1 MKLLQ
6 QEWLFFTKSVKK
18 LQMHT
23 NSLIELNRSAYQN
36 NIDFLKKTFGK
47 KVVLSSVVKG
57 NAYGHGVQEFVAMAF
72 QCGITH
78 FSVFDV
84 EEAKVVKAELQD
96 KVTIMIMGLVQDED
110 MEWVIKN
117 NVEFFVFDK
126 SRLTQAIKT
135 AKKLNKKAI
144 LHIEVETGMNRT
156 GFDKNELNHVISLLQ
171 KRKEHLLFKG
181 LCTHYAGAES
191 IDNYYRVDKQIKKF
205 EEIYQYFC
213 KNDLKPEIRHSA
225 CSAAS
230 IMFPQT
236 RMDMVR
242 IGIMQYGLW
251 SSPEVFVT
259 YLNSKKSK
267 IDPLQRVISWKS
279 TIMSIKKVNIGDFIG
294 YGSSF
299 MAKRKM
305 KIAVI
310 PIGYCHGYSRSLSNQ
325 GRVLIHGQRCIVV
338 GSVNM
343 NMMTV
348 DVTDID
354 IAKKEDEVV
363 LIGTQKELSVSVA
376 SFSDFSNQL
385 NYELLTRISKAIPR
399 KIIE

>member
-1 MKLLQ
+1 
-6 QEWLFFTKSVKK
+6 
-18 LQMHT
+18 MHT
-23 NSLIELNRSAYQN
+23 NSLIELDRSAYQK
-36 NIDFLKKTFGK
+36 NIDFLEKTFGK
-47 KVVLSSVVKG
+47 KVLISSVVKG
-57 NAYGHGVQEFVAMAF
+57 NAYGHGVQPFVAMAF
-72 QCGITH
+72 QCGVTH

-84 EEAKVVKAELQD
+84 QEAKVVKATLED
-96 KVTIMIMGLVQDED
+96 KATIMIMGLVQDED

-117 NVEFFVFDK
+117 DVEFFVFDK
-126 SRLTQAIKT
+126 SRLTKAMKT
-135 AKKLNKKAI
+135 AKILNKKAI

-156 GFDKNELNHVISLLQ
+156 GFDKNELNTVIAFL
-171 KRKEHLLFKG
+171 KKEEQYLTFKG

-191 IDNYYRVDKQIKKF
+191 IANYYRVDQQIKKF
-205 EEIYQYFC
+205 EEIYAFFC

-259 YLNSKKSK
+259 YLNSKRNKT
-267 IDPLQRVISWKS
+267 DPLQRVITWKS
-279 TIMSIKKVNIGDFIG
+279 AIMSVKKVNIGDFIG
-294 YGSSF
+294 YGTCF

-354 IAKKEDEVV
+354 TPKKDDEVV